1 MVLKSKKL
9 PATMCG
15 EQFYHVFKSPSCQ
28 VKVCEA
34 VVAAQGAA
42 EITAG
47 ERIERLARREEG
59 NG

>member
-42 EITAG
+42 VHRA
-47 ERIERLARREEG
+47 AVVPDDV
-59 NG
+59 

>member
-9 PATMCG
+9 PAAMCG

-42 EITAG
+42 DHRVAVVPDDV
-47 ERIERLARREEG
+47 
-59 NG
+59 